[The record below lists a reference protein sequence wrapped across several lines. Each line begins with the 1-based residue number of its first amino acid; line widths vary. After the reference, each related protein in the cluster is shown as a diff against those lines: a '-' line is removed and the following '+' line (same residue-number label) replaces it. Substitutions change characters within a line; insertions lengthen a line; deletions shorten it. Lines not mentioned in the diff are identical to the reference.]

1 MKRKSLRNVILLLI
15 SLAILPCV
23 AEEAFASSPH
33 FDFNIQSHYLIIQVD
48 PSRHLLKAE
57 DRLEIDMK
65 RSRPTTLSLLLNP
78 HLKVTRIVDQR
89 TGQPLS
95 WSEAN
100 FSAQANRLDLPLQE
114 VEERLVLSI
123 SYEGFIYDP
132 IVREKELQFVRGDK
146 TSGLIG
152 SEGVYLSSESHWY
165 PDRPDSMATF
175 QVEAT
180 ISDPFRIVTQGELVS
195 EKLKDGSWVSQW
207 MNALPAE
214 SLTLVAGKYSVK
226 TRKVDGIKISTY
238 FFHEDDRF
246 SETFLNSAEE
256 YLKIYSD
263 LLGPFPFKKF
273 DIVQNFFSSGYG
285 FPTLTLLAPEA
296 IRQGKEFLKPGA
308 LDHEIVHSWW
318 GHYVSEKPGTGNW
331 VEPLTTYCA
340 NYYDKELR
348 VGKEVAHKY
357 RQDVMQKYAIKVP
370 LSKDY
375 PLRKFEGKETALD
388 AQIGYGKGSMV
399 FHMLRRVIGKDLFFA
414 SLRQF
419 AMRYGGKQASWE
431 DIQKVFEEMSEKRLN
446 RFFSEW
452 LDRSGGPQLK
462 LENVGV
468 QASVDGFVISG
479 EVVQEGDV
487 YELPLLIEVDDGVG
501 KKRLILEVSK
511 KRSSFSMEVP
521 RMPLKLTLDPDDQLF
536 RRLYPEEIIP
546 GLNALLEDP
555 EKVLIISDQGDEE
568 SRKTYS
574 ELARM
579 VKELKGGQIL
589 SAKEATEEKL
599 RNSSVMLLGE
609 SWKTP
614 ILSKLLFRLPKP
626 VDQKE
631 GLFLVKGE
639 RVDEEDESLLLSF
652 PKPLSPGKW
661 VSLYFGRSAAAL
673 SRARSLFF
681 YGWDSYILFKNGR
694 PKERGDFPPRTS
706 FVSHNFL
713 SKDDFVK
720 IEPQRLR
727 EHVAYLSSPE
737 LAGRFPGTLGY
748 QKAQTYLIKQ
758 LEGMGLTPVTQS
770 FSVTVKEVKDT
781 ILILKASNREQK
793 LKAIPFRFS
802 AQGKWEG
809 PFVLVRENK
818 KDEMDKVSEKGAMV
832 FLDLTKEFHY
842 EQLLRKVKEVQQKGA
857 KAILFLTKEEDL
869 DYLAAY
875 LTFPSYFPP
884 KLDEKLRKRE
894 QGDSPVQRLIEASK
908 VAAGAKEPD
917 FSIRIPIFFVP
928 YSPAEEDWTKGV
940 LDQEDV
946 SFEIGLQFKRMR
958 FKDANIGVM
967 MEGHDPSKQKEFL
980 LLGVHYDHLGKD
992 EKSGRTYPGAED
1004 NASGVSALLEIG
1016 RALAKRNTDFKRSVI
1031 LLFFGGEEWGLWG
1044 SRHFVSHPFVPLTQ
1058 IKAMFS
1064 LDTPAGT
1071 TDEKEVFLI
1080 GSSIQPSL
1088 AQLSRRFLEPLGI
1101 REGRNVDPYSFE
1113 FGRDHYPF
1121 HQKGIPTLDFVS
1133 SDYKK
1138 THASRDHLESVNFEK
1153 LVDVSKLIYLTAY
1166 EFLTESSNPI
1176 GK

>member
-1 MKRKSLRNVILLLI
+1 MKRKSVRNTILVLI
-15 SLAILPCV
+15 FLAVLPCA
-23 AEEAFASSPH
+23 AEESFASSPH
-33 FDFNIQSHYLIIQVD
+33 FDFNIQSHHLIVQVD
-48 PSRHLLKAE
+48 PSRHLLKVE

-65 RSRPTTLSLLLNP
+65 RGRSPTLSLFLNP
-78 HLKVTRIVDQR
+78 QLKVTRIVDQR
-89 TGQPLS
+89 TGQPLT
-95 WSEAN
+95 WSEAA
-100 FSAQANRLDLPLQE
+100 FSGQADRLDLSLQE
-114 VEERLVLSI
+114 TVEPLILSI
-123 SYEGFIYDP
+123 SYEGSLYDP
-132 IVREKELQFVRGDK
+132 VVKEKDLQFVKGDK

-152 SEGVYLSSESHWY
+152 PEGVYLSSDSHWY
-165 PDRPDSMATF
+165 PDKPDSMAIF
-175 QVEAT
+175 EVEAT
-180 ISDPFRIVTQGELVS
+180 IPDPFRIVTQGELAS
-195 EKLKDGSWVSQW
+195 EKPKDGCWVSKW
-207 MNALPAE
+207 VNALPAG

-226 TRKVDGIKISTY
+226 TRKVDGVKISTY

-340 NYYDKELR
+340 NYYDKELK
-348 VGKEVAHKY
+348 VGRDVAHKY

-375 PLRKFEGKETALD
+375 PLRKFEGKETGLD

-419 AMRYGGKQASWE
+419 AIRYGGKQASWE
-431 DIQKVFEEMSEKRLN
+431 DIQRIFEEMSEKRLN

-452 LDRSGGPQLK
+452 LDRPSGPQLK

-468 QASVDGFVISG
+468 QASADGFVISG

-487 YELPLLIEVDDGVG
+487 YELPLAIEVDDGVG

-511 KRSSFSMEVP
+511 RRTSFSMEVP

-555 EKVLIISDQGDEE
+555 DKILILSDQGDEE
-568 SRKTYS
+568 SRKIYF
-574 ELARM
+574 ELAKM
-579 VKELKGGQIL
+579 IKELKGGQIL

-614 ILSKLLFRLPKP
+614 ILWKFLSHLPKP
-626 VDQKE
+626 VEHKE
-631 GLFLVKGE
+631 GLFFMKGE

-652 PKPLSPGKW
+652 PRSFSPGKW
-661 VSLYFGRSAAAL
+661 VSLYFGRSAGAL
-673 SRARSLFF
+673 SRARSVFF
-681 YGWDSYILFKNGR
+681 YGWDSYVLFKNGR
-694 PKERGDFPPRTS
+694 PKERGDFPPRSS
-706 FVSHNFL
+706 FLSHNFL

-720 IEPQRLR
+720 MEPQRLR
-727 EHVAYLSSPE
+727 EHVTHLSSSE
-737 LAGRFPGTLGY
+737 LAGRFPGTSGY
-748 QKAQTYLIKQ
+748 QKAQRYLIKQ
-758 LEGMGLTPVTQS
+758 LEGTGLTPIIQR
-770 FSVTVKEVKDT
+770 FSITVKEVKEAT
-781 ILILKASNREQK
+781 LVLKATSREQT

-802 AQGKWEG
+802 AEGKWEG
-809 PFVLVRENK
+809 PFVLLRENK
-818 KDEMDKVSEKGAMV
+818 KDEMDKLSDKGAMI

-842 EQLLRKVKEVQQKGA
+842 DQLLKRVKEIQQKGA
-857 KAILFLTKEEDL
+857 RAVLFLTKKEDL
-869 DYLAAY
+869 DSLAPY
-875 LTFPSYFPP
+875 LTYPSYFPP

-894 QGDSPVQRLIEASK
+894 QPDSPVQRLVEASK
-908 VAAGAKEPD
+908 VAAGAREPE
-917 FSIRIPIFFVP
+917 FSIRIPIFFIP
-928 YSPAEEDWTKGV
+928 YTPAEDWVNGI
-940 LDQEDV
+940 LDREEV
-946 SFEIGLQFKRMR
+946 SFEIGVQFKKMR

-967 MEGHDPSKQKEFL
+967 IEGHDPNKQKEFL

-992 EKSGRTYPGAED
+992 EKSGKTYPGAED
-1004 NASGVSALLEIG
+1004 NAAEISALLEIG
-1016 RALAKRNTDFKRSVI
+1016 RSLAKRSADLRRSVI
-1031 LLFFGGEEWGLWG
+1031 LVFFGGEEWGSLG
-1044 SRHFVSHPFVPLTQ
+1044 SRHFVNHPFVPVTE

-1064 LDTPAGT
+1064 LDTPGGIS
-1071 TDEKEVFLI
+1071 DEKEIFLI
-1080 GSSIQPSL
+1080 GSGQPSL
-1088 AQLSRRFLEPLGI
+1088 VQLSRRFLEPLGI
-1101 REGRNVDPYSFE
+1101 REGKNAEPSSFE
-1113 FGRDHYPF
+1113 FGRDHYSF
-1121 HQKGIPTLDFVS
+1121 YQKGIPTLDFVAA
-1133 SDYKK
+1133 DYAK
-1138 THASRDHLESVNFEK
+1138 THLSHDSLESLNFER
-1153 LVDVSKLIYLTAY
+1153 LADVSKLIYLTAY
-1166 EFLTESSNPI
+1166 DFLTESSNPI
-1176 GK
+1176 GR

>member
-1 MKRKSLRNVILLLI
+1 MEQKSLKNTILFLI
-15 SLAILPCV
+15 CLAIIPCAV
-23 AEEAFASSPH
+23 EEPFASSPH
-33 FDFNIQSHYLIIQVD
+33 FDFNIQSHQLTIQVD

-65 RSRPTTLSLLLNP
+65 RGRPTTLSLLLNP
-78 HLKVTRIVDQR
+78 HLKITRIVDQR

-100 FSAQANRLDLPLQE
+100 LSAQANRLDLSLQE
-114 VEERLVLSI
+114 VEEPLILSI
-123 SYEGFIYDP
+123 SYEGSIYDP
-132 IVREKELQFVRGDK
+132 IVKEKELQFVRGDK

-152 SEGVYLSSESHWY
+152 SEGIYLSSDSHWY
-165 PDRPDSMATF
+165 PDKPDSMATF

-195 EKLKDGSWVSQW
+195 EKLKDGSWVSKW
-207 MNALPAE
+207 VNALSAE

-273 DIVQNFFSSGYG
+273 DIVQNFFSRDYG
-285 FPTLTLLAPEA
+285 VPTLTLLAPEA
-296 IRQGKEFLKPGA
+296 IRQGKEFLKPGT

-318 GHYVSEKPGTGNW
+318 GHYVGEKPGTGNW

-340 NYYDKELR
+340 NYYDKELK
-348 VGKEVAHKY
+348 VGKDAAHKY

-370 LSKDY
+370 LSRDY
-375 PLRKFEGKETALD
+375 PLRKFERKETELD
-388 AQIGYGKGSMV
+388 ARVGYGKGSMV
-399 FHMLRRVIGKDLFFA
+399 FHMLRRVIGKNLFFA

-431 DIQKVFEEMSEKRLN
+431 DMQRVFEETSDKRLN

-452 LDRSGGPQLK
+452 LDRPGGPQLK

-468 QASVDGFVISG
+468 QAAADGFVISG

-487 YELPLLIEVDDGVG
+487 YELPLLIEVDDGLG

-511 KRSSFSMEVP
+511 KRSSFSMEVS

-546 GLNALLEDP
+546 GLNALLEDS
-555 EKVLIISDQGDEE
+555 EKVLILSDQGDEE
-568 SRKTYS
+568 SRKIYF
-574 ELARM
+574 ELAKM

-589 SAKEATEEKL
+589 SAKEVTEEKL

-614 ILSKLLFRLPKP
+614 ILSKFLFHLPKP
-626 VDQKE
+626 MDYKE
-631 GLFLVKGE
+631 GSFFMKGE

-652 PKPLSPGKW
+652 PRPLSPGKW
-661 VSLYFGRSAAAL
+661 VSLYFGRSASAL

-681 YGWDSYILFKNGR
+681 YGWDSYILFKNGT
-694 PKERGDFPPRTS
+694 PKEKGDFPPRSS

-720 IEPQRLR
+720 MEPQRLR
-727 EHVAYLSSPE
+727 EHVAYLSSSE

-758 LEGMGLTPVTQS
+758 LEGMGLTPITQP
-770 FSVTVKEVKDT
+770 FSITVKEVKDAT
-781 ILILKASNREQK
+781 LILKASNREQK

-809 PFVLVRENK
+809 PFVLMRENK
-818 KDEMDKVSEKGAMV
+818 MDEMDKLSDKGAMI

-857 KAILFLTKEEDL
+857 RAILFLTKKGDL
-869 DYLAAY
+869 DYLAPY
-875 LTFPSYFPP
+875 LTYPSYFPP

-894 QGDSPVQRLIEASK
+894 QGGSPVQRLIEASK
-908 VAAGAKEPD
+908 VATGAKEPD
-917 FSIRIPIFFVP
+917 FSIHIPIFFVP
-928 YSPAEEDWTKGV
+928 YAPVEEDWTKGI

-946 SFEIGLQFKRMR
+946 SFEISLRFKRMR

-967 MEGHDPSKQKEFL
+967 IEGHDANKQKEFL
-980 LLGVHYDHLGKD
+980 LLGAHYDHLGKD
-992 EKSGRTYPGAED
+992 EKSGGNYSGADE

-1016 RALAKRNTDFKRSVI
+1016 RSLVKRNADLKRSVI
-1031 LLFFGGEEWGLWG
+1031 LLFFGGEEWGSWG
-1044 SRHFVSHPFVPLTQ
+1044 SRHFVNHPFVTLTQ

-1064 LDTPAGT
+1064 SDTPGGA

-1101 REGRNVDPYSFE
+1101 REGRNIDPYSFE

-1121 HQKGIPTLDFVS
+1121 HQKGIPTLDFVAS
-1133 SDYKK
+1133 AYKK
-1138 THASRDHLESVNFEK
+1138 TNASRDRLESVNFEK
-1153 LVDVSKLIYLTAY
+1153 LADVAKLIYLTAY
-1166 EFLTESSNPI
+1166 EFLTEPSNPI